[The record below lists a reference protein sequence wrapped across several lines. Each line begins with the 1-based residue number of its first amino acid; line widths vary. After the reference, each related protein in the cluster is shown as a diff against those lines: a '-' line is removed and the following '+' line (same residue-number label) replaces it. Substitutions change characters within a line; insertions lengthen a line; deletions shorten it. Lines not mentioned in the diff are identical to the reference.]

1 MSKSIPVDIL
11 MNGIWERLP
20 NVTATQIDSN
30 TYELTITTLN
40 VIGRMSRM
48 DNDSIRVDGR
58 KSIHVFPGRFYNETL
73 VFRVRVDDSGDRER
87 D

>member
-1 MSKSIPVDIL
+1 

>member
-11 MNGIWERLP
+11 MNGIWERPP
-20 NVTATQIDSN
+20 NVTATQVDSN
-30 TYELTITTLN
+30 TFELTITTLN
-40 VIGRMSRM
+40 VIGRMSCM
-48 DNDSIRVDGR
+48 DNHSFRVDGK

-73 VFRVRVDDSGDRER
+73 VFRVRVDDSGDCER